1 MLFVSCS
8 LNEEFRRMLL
18 LRNAKI
24 ESGLSS
30 AYAEVTNTEKYLFAS
45 FIGITI
51 FSSIE
56 LEVLCFVTFKRYS
69 GLYFWSLLVASISL
83 VPQALGF
90 TFIFYR
96 IGVSEYVS
104 TALTVFSWYAM
115 VTGQALVLYSRLHLV
130 CQNKKICDGVLCMI
144 IIDAICLHI
153 PPTIFMFGSVSGKAN
168 VFVIAYG
175 IMEHIQIMGFVIQ
188 ESIISGIYIWE
199 VSKLLRLRSHRSHVM
214 VLKQLLFINILILML
229 DIAVVSVEFS
239 GHWAVQVIIKSFSY
253 SVKLKLEYAVLS
265 RLVTVTQGNSAMLG
279 ITEASTNDEQPDSL
293 PHDLCVPAAEV
304 SSGDSCSNI
313 PV

>member
-1 MLFVSCS
+1 MLGS
-8 LNEEFRRMLL
+8 
-18 LRNAKI
+18 KI

-30 AYAEVTNTEKYLFAS
+30 AYAEVTNTEKYVSAS

-56 LEVLCFVTFKRYS
+56 LEVLYFVTFSRYS

-96 IGVSEYVS
+96 IGVLKYLS

-130 CQNKKICDGVLCMI
+130 CQNEKICDGVLCMI

-153 PPTIFMFGSVSGKAN
+153 PPPIFMFGSVSGKAN
-168 VFVIAYG
+168 VFVIVYG
-175 IMEHIQIMGFVIQ
+175 NMEHIQTMGFVIQ
-188 ESIISGIYIWE
+188 ESVISE
-199 VSKLLRLRSHRSHVM
+199 
-214 VLKQLLFINILILML
+214 LICGK
-229 DIAVVSVEFS
+229 F
-239 GHWAVQVIIKSFSY
+239 
-253 SVKLKLEYAVLS
+253 
-265 RLVTVTQGNSAMLG
+265 
-279 ITEASTNDEQPDSL
+279 P
-293 PHDLCVPAAEV
+293 
-304 SSGDSCSNI
+304 SC
-313 PV
+313 